1 MRDGRGGFKGYRGKG
16 KFGCGRGNF
25 SGRGISRNSMG
36 NINRNSGHNSGS
48 GDNRK
53 VDMSLR
59 CDFCNMRGHLRDQC
73 FKELWYKQQKISSTS
88 EPTGNH
94 SGGGTIAGQ
103 HDSGAVVPF
112 DHWRNSRNQRS
123 SSYSSYVACV
133 VYFAATIS
141 APSPNVW
148 MLDSCCNA
156 CITPFKQRLQG
167 YVEFDHDKFVV
178 GFGGST
184 SVAKG
189 TGSVT
194 LVDEY
199 GRRHDLDDV
208 LYIPEAQFP
217 IMPMMKVRRQGFD
230 VTFLGERSCWLSV
243 KSGGFSL
250 QGTAIDDILYIRD
263 YARGFTTQ
271 ALAVETRRQNK
282 RSLESTNDEVPDEN
296 ENDEESLDR
305 SCQRPH
311 LTRISN
317 PTNVLWHLR
326 FCHASSSVLAKLG
339 IKTPTRSADCSH
351 CIMAKQHKLPHHP
364 VEERATEKLEIVHS
378 DICGKFVPSIGKS
391 RYFVTCTDDLT
402 RFKWVLPIR
411 NRKSQTLYSVF
422 DKWIHEV
429 ERETGLSSG
438 T

>member
-1 MRDGRGGFKGYRGKG
+1 MSANEKSVGYPGIKLTEHNYTNWVVPIEAALDKKRVLGVVLGTETKPVAPTLQDFTDDDDDEDQSIERYEIAVLEYDRDLESYNRKVRNARFLLLTSISESVMSYVKKAKDSPAEIWSILEKKYNPKTETTALTALMESYSRCATEGEDVEAYIQKLVRLREKLEEQDEPISDRSFNGVLLNGIAGLEDYSMTVKILQKTVGLTAESAINSILEDYGKLKRVKTSPSSSPSLSSGAKAFSTFSQRQESTRGGRGGFKGFRGKG
-16 KFGCGRGNF
+16 KFGHGRGNF

-88 EPTGNH
+88 KPTGSH

-178 GFGGST
+178 GFG
-184 SVAKG
+184 
-189 TGSVT
+189 
-194 LVDEY
+194 
-199 GRRHDLDDV
+199 
-208 LYIPEAQFP
+208 
-217 IMPMMKVRRQGFD
+217 
-230 VTFLGERSCWLSV
+230 
-243 KSGGFSL
+243 
-250 QGTAIDDILYIRD
+250 
-263 YARGFTTQ
+263 
-271 ALAVETRRQNK
+271 
-282 RSLESTNDEVPDEN
+282 
-296 ENDEESLDR
+296 
-305 SCQRPH
+305 
-311 LTRISN
+311 
-317 PTNVLWHLR
+317 
-326 FCHASSSVLAKLG
+326 
-339 IKTPTRSADCSH
+339 
-351 CIMAKQHKLPHHP
+351 
-364 VEERATEKLEIVHS
+364 
-378 DICGKFVPSIGKS
+378 
-391 RYFVTCTDDLT
+391 
-402 RFKWVLPIR
+402 
-411 NRKSQTLYSVF
+411 
-422 DKWIHEV
+422 
-429 ERETGLSSG
+429 
-438 T
+438 